1 MHRKLSLHIRLTA
14 ILLLCVCF
22 GSQLPAQT
30 QIPVNFDERTDLLS
44 VVFRL
49 AGNSEYNLC
58 EMTFYADNVDQHFA
72 PYKNHQVV
80 TLAKQ
85 YYRTGIGYDAVASFA
100 MHIVLPTNDK
110 ESITID
116 PQFEAGGDRSFDRWS
131 EQQKQEFLQPLTDFY
146 RQSHFHQWYESTAE
160 IRSQAISSFNENI
173 SQNIDLKWFD
183 NFFGPLHGA
192 QFQIVLSL
200 LVGPNNYG
208 CSATLNN
215 GGTLLSPVIG
225 CALPDKE
232 GKPTYEQ
239 MNVILPIVIHEF
251 CHAYCNPLNEKHWKE
266 MKTTADKVFK
276 LSRTQI
282 SQAYDN
288 SKTMMD
294 ETFVRSCVIRYQL
307 AHSKKA
313 NLLQLIREE
322 KGFILVSTL
331 VKSLGEYE
339 QQRTQYSNMESYMP
353 KLIQDIN
360 HFDIKKHKTEQKNI
374 LKNCAH
380 VVKCN
385 IKNGD
390 KNIPAGQFTLSISFD
405 KAMQPGIALGYGN
418 SDGKF
423 LTLAKNVAEA
433 YFWSEDKKT
442 IHIALDL
449 EPDTHYA
456 FSILGEQF
464 RTSDGY
470 HAIGTH
476 FIDFWTN
483 K

>member
-131 EQQKQEFLQPLTDFY
+131 E
-146 RQSHFHQWYESTAE
+146 
-160 IRSQAISSFNENI
+160 
-173 SQNIDLKWFD
+173 
-183 NFFGPLHGA
+183 
-192 QFQIVLSL
+192 
-200 LVGPNNYG
+200 
-208 CSATLNN
+208 
-215 GGTLLSPVIG
+215 
-225 CALPDKE
+225 
-232 GKPTYEQ
+232 
-239 MNVILPIVIHEF
+239 
-251 CHAYCNPLNEKHWKE
+251 
-266 MKTTADKVFK
+266 
-276 LSRTQI
+276 
-282 SQAYDN
+282 
-288 SKTMMD
+288 
-294 ETFVRSCVIRYQL
+294 
-307 AHSKKA
+307 
-313 NLLQLIREE
+313 
-322 KGFILVSTL
+322 
-331 VKSLGEYE
+331 
-339 QQRTQYSNMESYMP
+339 
-353 KLIQDIN
+353 
-360 HFDIKKHKTEQKNI
+360 
-374 LKNCAH
+374 
-380 VVKCN
+380 
-385 IKNGD
+385 
-390 KNIPAGQFTLSISFD
+390 
-405 KAMQPGIALGYGN
+405 
-418 SDGKF
+418 
-423 LTLAKNVAEA
+423 
-433 YFWSEDKKT
+433 DKKT